1 MVELEPMRPVDYV
14 ERGPS
19 PAARR
24 KQRRWR
30 VFFICLAICQLIAF
44 NVFDLD
50 FWWGAL
56 ASLVAYGLFELFFAT
71 LDRVRSRQG

>member
-1 MVELEPMRPVDYV
+1 MRPVDYA
-14 ERGPS
+14 ERKPS

-44 NVFDLD
+44 NVFEVG

-56 ASLVAYGLFELFFAT
+56 ASIVAYGLFELFFAT